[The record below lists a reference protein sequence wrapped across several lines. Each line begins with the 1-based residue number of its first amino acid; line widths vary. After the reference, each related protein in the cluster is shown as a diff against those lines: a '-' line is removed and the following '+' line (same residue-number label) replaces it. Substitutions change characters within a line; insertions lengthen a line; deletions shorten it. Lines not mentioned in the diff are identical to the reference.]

1 MTRRELL
8 FLPGAGSLLGQV
20 AAVSEARN
28 LSFPLQNIV
37 GAITP
42 PDLFF
47 VRDHFS
53 EPELS
58 LRTWRLKIE
67 GRVKQPLDL
76 SMSDILETP
85 TQRMEAVLECAGNP
99 TIGSAASNGV
109 WEGVPLAYIL

>member
-28 LSFPLQNIV
+28 LSFPLQNV
-37 GAITP
+37 AGAITP

-58 LRTWRLKIE
+58 LSGWKLKVE
-67 GRVKQPLDL
+67 GRVAQELEL
-76 SMSDILETP
+76 SMADLIESPTKKLEV
-85 TQRMEAVLECAGNP
+85 VLE
-99 TIGSAASNGV
+99 
-109 WEGVPLAYIL
+109 